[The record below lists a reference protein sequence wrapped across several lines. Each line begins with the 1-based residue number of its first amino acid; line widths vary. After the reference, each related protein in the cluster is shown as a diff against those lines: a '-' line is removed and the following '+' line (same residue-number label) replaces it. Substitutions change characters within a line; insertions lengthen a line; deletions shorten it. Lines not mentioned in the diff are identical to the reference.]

1 MVRFQVFRDGKLVDK
16 FTPYGGYLF
25 GTDGI
30 SVRRTQI
37 VFKKGTIECLRPN
50 LETAGL
56 ALLWPIEGFGRI
68 MLPTTCL
75 PERKR
80 PYNLNVEIARA
91 KLMQIVNRREDWS
104 FFDNIEGMEEV
115 AKESQDLFID
125 AIQNTRHPGRASM
138 LADESLR
145 KAMIYSEKL
154 AVQQG
159 RSMFEKRRKG
169 HGLSRGALGCRIDP
183 TLMTKSAYLDRVLEL
198 FSSVTV
204 PINWAK
210 IEKRRGHLD
219 FSEID
224 ACITMLGRRRVL
236 LSAGPLLCFSKDHLP
251 DWLLRAGVGF
261 EKVRELA
268 YQFVSEVVARYVGAV
283 HRWYAISSLNVFN
296 QFNFNFEQI
305 LEMTRAAN
313 MAVRAAGSRAIRIIE
328 VSSPW
333 GEYYATSPGS
343 IPPFVYM
350 DMVVQSGTSFDAFGL
365 KMRFGKDE
373 TGMHL
378 RDMMQISS
386 ILDCFAPVSKPLY
399 ITDVEI
405 PSQNGTGPFDANV
418 AGLWHREWSQT
429 RQGQWLDRFY
439 KIALSKPFVEAINY
453 GSVADGQGGAVA
465 NSGLLTENLEPKEA
479 FATLKR
485 LHHSISTSKR

>member
-1 MVRFQVFRDGKLVDK
+1 MVRFQVFRDGKIVDK
-16 FTPYGGYLF
+16 FTPCGGYLF

-37 VFKKGTIECLRPN
+37 AFKRGVIECLRPN

-56 ALLWPIEGFGRI
+56 SLLWPIDGFGRI

-80 PYNLNVEIARA
+80 PYNLNVEITRA

-104 FFDNIEGMEEV
+104 FFDNSDGMEEIS
-115 AKESQDLFID
+115 KQSQELFIR
-125 AIQNTRHPGRASM
+125 AIQSIRRPARASK
-138 LADESLR
+138 LADEALR
-145 KAMIYSEKL
+145 KAMVYSEKL

-159 RSMFEKRRKG
+159 KSVFDKRCQSR
-169 HGLSRGALGCRIDP
+169 GLSRGALGCQIDP
-183 TLMTKSAYLDRVLEL
+183 SQMTKSAYLDRVLEL
-198 FSSVTV
+198 FSSATV
-204 PINWAK
+204 PINWAR
-210 IEKRRGHLD
+210 IERRRGHFD
-219 FSEID
+219 FSELD
-224 ACITMLGRRRVL
+224 ACITMLRRRRL
-236 LSAGPLLCFSKDHLP
+236 LLTAGPLLCFSRDHLP
-251 DWLLRAGVGF
+251 DWLLQAGVGF
-261 EKVRELA
+261 EKIRELA
-268 YQFVSEVVARYVGAV
+268 YQFVSEVVSRYVGAV
-283 HRWYAISSLNVFN
+283 HRWCAISSLNVYN

-313 MAVRAAGSRAIRIIE
+313 MAVRAAGSRAVRIIE

-333 GEYYATSPGS
+333 GEYYATTPGS

-365 KMRFGKDE
+365 KLRFGKDE

-386 ILDCFAPVSKPLY
+386 ILDCFAPVAKPLY

-405 PSQNGTGPFDANV
+405 PSESGSGPYDAKV
-418 AGLWHREWSQT
+418 AGLWHREWTRT
-429 RQGQWLDRFY
+429 RQAHWLDRFY
-439 KIALSKPFVEAINY
+439 KIALGKPFVEAVNY
-453 GSVADGQGGAVA
+453 GNLADGQGGAIA
-465 NSGLLTENLEPKEA
+465 NSGLLTADLEPKEA
-479 FATLKR
+479 FTALKR
-485 LHHSISTSKR
+485 LHRAIAKR

>member
-1 MVRFQVFRDGKLVDK
+1 MVRFQVFRDGKVVDK
-16 FTPYGGYLF
+16 FTPCGGYLF

-37 VFKKGTIECLRPN
+37 TFKRGVIECLRPN

-56 ALLWPIEGFGRI
+56 ALLWPIDGFGRI

-104 FFDNIEGMEEV
+104 FFENIEGMEEV
-115 AKESQDLFID
+115 SKQSQDLFIG
-125 AIQNTRHPGRASM
+125 AIQNIRHPIRASK
-138 LADESLR
+138 LADEALR

-154 AVQQG
+154 AVHQG
-159 RSMFEKRRKG
+159 KSVFDKRRKS

-183 TLMTKSAYLDRVLEL
+183 TLMTKSAYLDHVLEL

-204 PINWAK
+204 PINWAR
-210 IEKRRGHLD
+210 IERKQGRFD
-219 FSEID
+219 FSEVD
-224 ACITMLGRRRVL
+224 ACITMLGRRRIL
-236 LSAGPLLCFSKDHLP
+236 ISAGPLLCFTKDHLP
-251 DWLLRAGVGF
+251 DWLLQSGVGF
-261 EKVRELA
+261 EKIRELA
-268 YQFVSEVVARYVGAV
+268 YQFVSEVVSRYVGSV
-283 HRWYAISSLNVFN
+283 HRWYAISSLNEYN

-313 MAVRAAGSRAIRIIE
+313 MAVRAAGSRAVRIIE

-333 GEYYATSPGS
+333 GEYYASTPGS

-386 ILDCFAPVSKPLY
+386 ILDCFAPVAKPLY

-405 PSQNGTGPFDANV
+405 PSESGTGPFDAKV
-418 AGLWHREWSQT
+418 AGLWHREWNQT
-429 RQGQWLDRFY
+429 RQAHWLDRFY
-439 KIALSKPFVEAINY
+439 KIALSKPFVEAVNY
-453 GSVADGQGGAVA
+453 GSFTDGDGSVVAHGGLVTAD
-465 NSGLLTENLEPKEA
+465 LEPKEA
-479 FATLKR
+479 FSVLKR
-485 LHHSISTSKR
+485 LHRSLSKR